1 MNDRPNTGRAA
12 DVDQALAMLP
22 VLGVRAAAVYLK
34 QRGAGL
40 ALIGRVLLEPARR
53 RAAVV
58 VVDPESLASRP
69 PPA

>member
-12 DVDQALAMLP
+12 DVDQALAILP
-22 VLGVRAAAVYLK
+22 VLGVRAAAAYLK
-34 QRGAGL
+34 QSGAGL

-53 RAAVV
+53 RAGAATAA
-58 VVDPESLASRP
+58 ESDDRP